1 MPVVLVAAA
10 VAVLGARPVL
20 FSLATAGALL
30 FSLATAGARVVIPKP
45 LETQARAK
53 PKSAVRVGGDRGNAV
68 VRVGSLRGNAF
79 EAVGFLAGDPDQTTS
94 ENPRLHIGSRG
105 RGQV

>member
-1 MPVVLVAAA
+1 MPNTTFRQRSDMR
-10 VAVLGARPVL
+10 ARC
-20 FSLATAGALL
+20 FRLATAGALL

>member
-1 MPVVLVAAA
+1 M
-10 VAVLGARPVL
+10 R
-20 FSLATAGALL
+20 GALQL
-30 FSLATAGARVVIPKP
+30 LSLCLATAGARVVIPKP

-79 EAVGFLAGDPDQTTS
+79 EAVGFLAG
-94 ENPRLHIGSRG
+94 NPTAWGSGEEARC
-105 RGQV
+105 